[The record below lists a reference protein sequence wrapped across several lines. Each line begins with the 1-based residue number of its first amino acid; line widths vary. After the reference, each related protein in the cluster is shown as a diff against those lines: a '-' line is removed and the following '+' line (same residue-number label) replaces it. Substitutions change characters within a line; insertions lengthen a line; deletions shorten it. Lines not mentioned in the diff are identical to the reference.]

1 MTNELNFDE
10 KFRELGNYYNINS
23 PVEIRQQLKKN
34 ENIFILLDK
43 IKPILEKSF
52 KDANYALE
60 MNYEPEMDDKFIIL
74 RVNVSEERF
83 NNGVG
88 DEIRD
93 IEFKI
98 WDFECLILEDLGML
112 PIIWHRWKVKN
123 MTGLLLVDI
132 IILFLGVLGCIL
144 F

>member
-52 KDANYALE
+52 KYANYALE

-98 WDFECLILEDLGML
+98 WDLEKELNVLREVLIMPG
-112 PIIWHRWKVKN
+112 
-123 MTGLLLVDI
+123 
-132 IILFLGVLGCIL
+132 ILNV
-144 F
+144 

>member
-98 WDFECLILEDLGML
+98 WDLEKELNVLREVLIMPG
-112 PIIWHRWKVKN
+112 
-123 MTGLLLVDI
+123 
-132 IILFLGVLGCIL
+132 ILNV
-144 F
+144 